1 MALLALSRRWS
12 LLSFPSFT
20 IYYNN
25 KALANKSHIQ
35 SNKVHHP
42 CTFICPFH
50 NYRSASRTYL
60 LCCSQV
66 FMYYFDNAIFLF
78 PIFVCFLYSY
88 NCQGWT
94 TPSQYRDDFSYSD
107 LIFKLYIY
115 IYIYIVLNN
124 KYLQV
129 LVNLTRKNFDT

>member
-1 MALLALSRRWS
+1 MTWHPKTRIRKLAVMALLALSRRWS

-20 IYYNN
+20 IYYYN
-25 KALANKSHIQ
+25 KALASKSHIQ

-78 PIFVCFLYSY
+78 PIFVCSLYSY
-88 NCQGWT
+88 T
-94 TPSQYRDDFSYSD
+94 ARDGQHLLNTDMISLIRASYSS
-107 LIFKLYIY
+107 YIY
-115 IYIYIVLNN
+115 SI
-124 KYLQV
+124 K
-129 LVNLTRKNFDT
+129 